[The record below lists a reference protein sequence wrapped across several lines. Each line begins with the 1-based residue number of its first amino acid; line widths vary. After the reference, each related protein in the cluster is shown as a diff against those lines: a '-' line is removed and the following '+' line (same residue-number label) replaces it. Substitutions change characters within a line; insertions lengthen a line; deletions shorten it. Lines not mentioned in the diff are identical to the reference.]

1 MESIVPEYITECAN
15 LQNTNKY
22 IRKDTATCHLLEGSK
37 IIIFI
42 INELRRNTYY
52 LNTWMELNKKALHKA
67 TICLDDDHIQ
77 KIFHKIIKD
86 EKLSNI
92 NIGNDIDKIKKF
104 LTKKKININ
113 KTLDELIR
121 ETNDYT
127 DNQLYGVASSYINIV
142 NKYFNIQAP
151 SLEEV
156 DNITYKEYNLK
167 DKLNKNNKA
176 VVKNILKTTPPK
188 AKAKSQSQ
196 SQSTPRRPPSKTT
209 PTKPRAKTT
218 PRAKSKK

>member
-1 MESIVPEYITECAN
+1 MESFIQEYITECAN

-22 IRKDTATCHLLEGSK
+22 IRKDTAISHLQEGSK

-52 LNTWMELNKKALHKA
+52 LNRWMELNQKVLHK
-67 TICLDDDHIQ
+67 TIIRLDDDHIQ

-104 LTKKKININ
+104 LTKKNININ
-113 KTLDELIR
+113 KTLDEFIR

-142 NKYFNIQAP
+142 NKYFNIQSP

-156 DNITYKEYNLK
+156 DNITYKEYKLK

-176 VVKNILKTTPPK
+176 VVKNISKATPTK
-188 AKAKSQSQ
+188 AKAKAQ

>member
-1 MESIVPEYITECAN
+1 MDSLIQEYITECAN

-22 IRKDTATCHLLEGSK
+22 IRKDTATCHLQEGSK
-37 IIIFI
+37 LIIFI

-52 LNTWMELNKKALHKA
+52 LNRWMELNQKTLHKT
-67 TICLDDDHIQ
+67 TISLDDDHIQ

-104 LTKKKININ
+104 LTKKNININ

-127 DNQLYGVASSYINIV
+127 DNQLYGAVSSYINIV
-142 NKYFNIQAP
+142 NKYFNIQPP

-156 DNITYKEYNLK
+156 DEIIFKQYKLK

-176 VVKNILKTTPPK
+176 VVKNISKATPTKTKSSK
-188 AKAKSQSQ
+188 AQ
-196 SQSTPRRPPSKTT
+196 SQSTPRRPPPKNT
-209 PTKPRAKTT
+209 PVKPSAKTT
-218 PRAKSKK
+218 PRAKGKK